1 MLIFFLLQP
10 HQPHVGNV
18 SMTGSA
24 VSQRS
29 ASPASNGPAP
39 ISMSAMGSTSLSV
52 IPAGAVPSSSA

>member
-1 MLIFFLLQP
+1 
-10 HQPHVGNV
+10 V

-39 ISMSAMGSTSLSV
+39 IAMSAMGSTSLSV